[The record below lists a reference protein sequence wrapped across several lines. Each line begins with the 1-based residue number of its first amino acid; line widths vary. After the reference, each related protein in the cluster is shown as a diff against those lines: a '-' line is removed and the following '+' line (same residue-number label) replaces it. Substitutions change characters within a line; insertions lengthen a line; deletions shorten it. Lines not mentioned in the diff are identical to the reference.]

1 MDNQRKMVKLDQ
13 YYNIFTW
20 LKMVI
25 QKALPIF
32 SNCHRQVLTVF
43 LPLEKNTWGGRLSTV
58 DLLIKA
64 PCVKR

>member
-20 LKMVI
+20 LKMVL

-43 LPLEKNTWGGRLSTV
+43 LPVET
-58 DLLIKA
+58 LLGEEGSVQHTFSIRYL
-64 PCVKR
+64 VV